1 MLNVV
6 MQFVMMMKPLKV
18 AQSIVIQLIAL
29 YLVQE
34 KLQKKLQLIK
44 PLLQPHKYNNKH
56 SKLMIQIEHQ
66 RLY

>member
-1 MLNVV
+1 
-6 MQFVMMMKPLKV
+6 MKPLKV

-29 YLVQE
+29 YLVKE
-34 KLQKKLQLIK
+34 NKQKKLLPIK
-44 PLLQPHKYNNKH
+44 LPLKPHKYNNKH